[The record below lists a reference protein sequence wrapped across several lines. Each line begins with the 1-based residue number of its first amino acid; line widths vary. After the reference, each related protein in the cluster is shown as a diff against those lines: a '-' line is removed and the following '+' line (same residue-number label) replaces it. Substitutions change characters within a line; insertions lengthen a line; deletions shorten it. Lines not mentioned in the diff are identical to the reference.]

1 MVILNKEFE
10 VILDGLVWLSEV
22 TNYSPTSVNYSHQK
36 VLPSSNL
43 FCVMDLSYASQEA
56 A

>member
-10 VILDGLVWLSEV
+10 VILDGLVWLSKV

-36 VLPSSNL
+36 VLLSSNL
-43 FCVMDLSYASQEA
+43 ILCNGFKLRTN
-56 A
+56 